1 MNRKIL
7 FVTYGGGHSAMVL
20 PVMKQLRLLAPE
32 TDCVVLALTT
42 AYAAAKKAGEQPLG
56 YKDLL
61 HLVDAEQALRWGELL
76 LADNSSPD
84 VSREE
89 TIAYLGINYLDL
101 IAQHGVDGAADWY
114 AKKGRY
120 GFAPMQIMRN
130 LIQSIQP
137 DVVVATN
144 SPRSEEAALAVAKEM
159 NLPGVGM
166 VDLFGLDS
174 DTYVHRP
181 VKPDWTCVIADSV
194 RDRLVQRG
202 FARDSIKVTGNPAFD
217 GLFVPR
223 NLELADA
230 FLVKKGWL
238 GKDVIFNAGIWEA
251 VSHPNTNIPAGR
263 SFPMEIEGI
272 LRRYVAGRPNTALI
286 QRYHPGDWFKYP
298 RLADQPNV
306 HFSEP
311 PHEPIHPL
319 LLASSVVVTTNST
332 VGLEAAVAGK
342 PVISV
347 ENSPSVHEWFSLAQL
362 GVSHLSATQHDLPCT
377 LDAVLTHRRGSSAFS
392 SDGQAALRVAQV
404 ICNALQA

>member
-7 FVTYGGGHSAMVL
+7 FVTYGGGHSSMVL
-20 PVMKQLRLLAPE
+20 PVIKQLRLLAPE
-32 TDCVVLALTT
+32 TDCVLLALTT

-61 HLVDAEQALRWGELL
+61 HLVDAKQALRWGELL
-76 LADNSSPD
+76 LAGNNSPD

-101 IAQHGVDGAADWY
+101 IAQHGVDGAAHCY
-114 AKKGRY
+114 ADKGRY
-120 GFAPMQIMRN
+120 GFTPMHFMRR
-130 LIQSIQP
+130 LIQSVQP

-144 SPRSEEAALAVAKEM
+144 SPRSEAAALVVAKEM
-159 NLPGVGM
+159 EIPGVGM

-174 DTYVHRP
+174 DTYVKRQI
-181 VKPDWTCVIADSV
+181 KPDWTCVIADSV
-194 RDRLVQRG
+194 RDRLIQRG
-202 FARDSIKVTGNPAFD
+202 FAPDGIRVTGNPAFD

-230 FLVKKGWL
+230 FLVKKGWV

-251 VSHPNTNIPAGR
+251 VSHPNTEIPAGR
-263 SFPMEIEGI
+263 SFPIKIEAV
-272 LRRYVAGRPNTALI
+272 LRRYVASRPNTALI
-286 QRYHPGDWFKYP
+286 QRYHPSDWFKYP
-298 RLADQPNV
+298 RLPDEPNV

-311 PHEPIHPL
+311 PHELIHPL

-362 GVSHLSATQHDLPCT
+362 GVSHPSPTQHDLPST

-404 ICNALQA
+404 ICNAIRA